1 MTFGKPK
8 QTNEKVRCLHCSK
21 TYRDYDIILKSAGD
35 IAGVEFFN
43 DICPECG
50 SVNTMEEEYAKMSK
64 EEFKEKQKEEN
75 RKTEVGIVT

>member
-8 QTNEKVRCLHCSK
+8 QTNKKVCCLHCSK
-21 TYRDYDIILKSAGD
+21 TYRDYDIILKCAGD
-35 IAGVEFFN
+35 IAGVQFYN

-50 SVNTMEEEYAKMSK
+50 CVNTMDEEYAKMSE

-75 RKTEVGIVT
+75 RKQRRG